1 MTSLRQTQCA
11 FAIAVLTSAAAVCQ
25 TQPQPKYAI
34 EFTPVADSAGSF
46 SAFGA
51 FPAIN
56 NQGEVA
62 FTAVHDG
69 TPGVFRFREGT
80 EQFVTIASTK
90 DSLSSF
96 GADLSLNASGT
107 VAFGATTAS
116 DSRAI
121 FKGDE
126 KSLTLIV
133 DSTAAG
139 FVGRVL
145 GSPSINASGTV
156 AFSAVI
162 AQRGLPAGIFTG
174 NGGPLTALAATA
186 PGGFSSFQ
194 NVAINAAGKVV
205 FEGNLVDGS
214 RGIFTISGAS
224 FEKIVDSNTHPEI
237 DTFNDPM
244 INDPGTVADVA
255 FVLPSDAPEAF
266 TARNGSF
273 TPRNNPADAPFL
285 NTDHPSLNNRG
296 AIAFAAIPLASVTD
310 PTGIFLGLPGGES
323 LIPVIRPGDL
333 LFGSTVTRVDLGRFA
348 LNDRF
353 KMAFAYTLA
362 DGRSGIAVA
371 SFNGER

>member
-1 MTSLRQTQCA
+1 MRSLRQTQCA
-11 FAIAVLTSAAAVCQ
+11 FAIAVLTSAAALCQ

-34 EFTPVADSAGSF
+34 EFTPVADSTASF

-56 NQGEVA
+56 NQGAVA

-80 EQFVTIASTK
+80 EQLVTIASTK

-96 GADLSLNASGT
+96 GADLALNPSGT

-116 DSRAI
+116 NSRSI
-121 FKGDE
+121 FKGDGE
-126 KSLTLIV
+126 SLTLIV

-156 AFSAVI
+156 AFSAVF
-162 AQRGLPAGIFTG
+162 AQRGLPAGVFTG
-174 NGGPLTALAATA
+174 NGGPLTAVAATS

-194 NVAINAAGKVV
+194 NVAINASGKVV
-205 FEGNLVDGS
+205 FEANLVDGS
-214 RGIFTISGAS
+214 RGIFTVSGAS
-224 FEKIVDSNTHPEI
+224 VEKIVDTKAHPEI
-237 DTFNDPM
+237 DTLNDPM
-244 INDPGTVADVA
+244 INDAGTVADVA
-255 FVLPSDAPEAF
+255 FVLPFDAPEAF
-266 TARNGSF
+266 TARNGGF
-273 TPRNNPADAPFL
+273 TPRNDPASAPFL
-285 NTDHPSLNNRG
+285 NTDHPSLNNSG
-296 AIAFAAIPLASVTD
+296 AIAFAAIPLTSSAD
-310 PTGIFLGLPGGES
+310 PTGIFLSVPGGES
-323 LIPVIRPGDL
+323 LIPVIRPGDP

-353 KMAFAYTLA
+353 QMAFAYTLA
-362 DGRSGIAVA
+362 DGRSGIAVT